1 MQTEAAY
8 TEVRRSTGF
17 LLGLVVV
24 LSALF
29 VALEWNT
36 GDDDIDIDEMLLD
49 DVAEEL
55 LVSAWDEKEQVVVL
69 EQPKPTPAPS
79 EQIKVVDVLPE
90 LPPEAEANTQ
100 TATVGE
106 TEDLGKTAPDEP
118 LPPVVSSLDDE
129 PLPVRVVE
137 QLPEYPG
144 GMGEFVR
151 WLSKNLQYPAS
162 ARQLKQQGRVV
173 VSFIVNRDG
182 TISDAKIARSASS
195 LFNAEAMRVIRMMPR
210 WKPGVQGGKP
220 CRTMVAVP
228 IVFEL

>member
-151 WLSKNLQYPAS
+151 WLSKNLQYPPRPAS
-162 ARQLKQQGRVV
+162 
-173 VSFIVNRDG
+173 
-182 TISDAKIARSASS
+182 
-195 LFNAEAMRVIRMMPR
+195 
-210 WKPGVQGGKP
+210 
-220 CRTMVAVP
+220 
-228 IVFEL
+228 

>member
-118 LPPVVSSLDDE
+118 LP
-129 PLPVRVVE
+129 VRVVE

-195 LFNAEAMRVIRMMPR
+195 LFDAEAMRVIRMMPR

>member
-69 EQPKPTPAPS
+69 EQPNPTPAPS
-79 EQIKVVDVLPE
+79 EQIKVVDVLPK
-90 LPPEAEANTQ
+90 L
-100 TATVGE
+100 
-106 TEDLGKTAPDEP
+106 
-118 LPPVVSSLDDE
+118 PVVSSLDDE

-195 LFNAEAMRVIRMMPR
+195 LFDAEAMRVIRMMPR